1 MPKKK
6 DYKFEVTLRFISDP
20 GHGWAEV
27 PALLCS
33 ALWLYDGY
41 ARRDGWCYLE
51 EDVEAHDLEQAAAMH
66 GVTIHYN
73 EVEVDDF
80 DAWLD
85 SKQWP
90 VISTEAGQ

>member
-27 PALLCS
+27 PAILCR
-33 ALWLYDGY
+33 ALELDEEYT
-41 ARRDGWCYLE
+41 RRDGWCYLE
-51 EDVEAHDLEQAAAMH
+51 EDCEAYDLEQAAARH
-66 GVTIHYN
+66 GVTIHFT
-73 EVEVDDF
+73 EVEVEDF

-90 VISTEAGQ
+90 AVSDEAGQ